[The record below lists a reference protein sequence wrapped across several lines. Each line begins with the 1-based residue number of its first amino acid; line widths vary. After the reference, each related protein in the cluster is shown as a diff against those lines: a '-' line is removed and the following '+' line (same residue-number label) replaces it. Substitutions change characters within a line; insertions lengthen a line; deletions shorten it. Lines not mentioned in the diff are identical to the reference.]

1 MITIKDKTY
10 RNLQEQVLKNQADIR
25 DYLQTSEILGRFGIA
40 VVGSVLTESEL
51 PNPSEFRGE
60 YGDAYTV
67 GLSAPYDYY
76 VFTRPNSAL
85 GEVDDR
91 WLNIGSFPLP
101 GPQGP
106 VGPIGMTGP
115 KGESTEWFYSISR
128 ETPDADEGNVGD
140 YFLTYKG
147 KVFYKGTSGWVD
159 TTISLMGPQG
169 PIGAT
174 GATGPTGPQGI
185 QGPQGPRGYAGSV
198 ATIRGILNS
207 VSDLPQP
214 TVLQNLNVAYLVGSM
229 VPYSLYV
236 QVGDT
241 PELAM
246 WYNVGV
252 LSIEGEY
259 VEKQDV
265 IDSVQL
271 YRASDNNPLIEAS
284 EDASA
289 STIVMRDADGCI
301 RGSSECEDSDVLVN
315 RALLEDVIA
324 NLPAGGD
331 PTYFGSLGVA
341 EASENV
347 SYLDIT
353 VPSNICT
360 DIILQASIYG
370 DPATTTRIITFGIL
384 DEEDV
389 SIGTPLLL
397 MADSNLQSLQVK
409 YTRVRDDIYYLEYY
423 GISTNVRV
431 NSYLNIYDRK
441 PTKVRI
447 TVGSGIPQGSRAEIF
462 GGTK

>member
-1 MITIKDKTY
+1 MITINDKTY

-40 VVGSVLTESEL
+40 VVGSVLTEAEL

-101 GPQGP
+101 GPVGPQGP
-106 VGPIGMTGP
+106 MGPSGP

-174 GATGPTGPQGI
+174 GATGATGPQGI
-185 QGPQGPRGYAGSV
+185 PGPQGPRGYAGSV
-198 ATIRGILNS
+198 ATIKGILNS

-214 TVLQNLNVAYLVGSM
+214 AVLQNLNVAYLVGTA

-241 PELAM
+241 PDLAM
-246 WYNVGV
+246 WYNVGI
-252 LSIEGEY
+252 LSIDGEY

-271 YRASDNNPLIEAS
+271 YRANDNNPLIEAS

-301 RGSSECEDSDVLVN
+301 RGSSECEDLDVLVN
-315 RALLEDVIA
+315 RGLLEDVIA
-324 NLPAGGD
+324 NLPTGGD
-331 PTYFGSLGVA
+331 PTFFGSLGVV
-341 EASENV
+341 EAPGGT
-347 SYLDIT
+347 SYVDVA

-360 DIILQASIYG
+360 DIIIQASIYG
-370 DPATTTRIITFGIL
+370 DPAATTRIITL
-384 DEEDV
+384 MLVDEDDV
-389 SIGTPLLL
+389 GIGTPLLVL
-397 MADSNLQSLQVK
+397 ADGNLQTLQAK

-423 GISTNVRV
+423 GQNTNLRF
-431 NSYLNIYDRK
+431 NTYLNIYDKK
-441 PTKVRI
+441 PAKIRVN
-447 TVGSGIPQGSRAEIF
+447 VASGVPQGSRVEIL